1 LISAISGR
9 YYVAGN
15 IRARGIEGA
24 EVKIIFVAFLFSTSL
39 CSCAAHNNANIYHNL
54 VGPTVTGN
62 DQQVTVAHVRNEMDG
77 QRLADKYCKQ
87 FGKSAQFNRMEGV
100 RAIYGC
106 QSGSHS
112 VNR

>member
-1 LISAISGR
+1 M
-9 YYVAGN
+9 
-15 IRARGIEGA
+15 GA
-24 EVKIIFVAFLFSTSL
+24 DVKVVFTATLLSIAL
-39 CSCAAHNNANIYHNL
+39 CSCAVRHDTLIHQNL

-77 QRLADKYCKQ
+77 QRLADRHWKQ

-100 RAIYGC
+100 RAIYNC
-106 QSGSHS
+106 QSGSQS

>member
-1 LISAISGR
+1 MG
-9 YYVAGN
+9 GD
-15 IRARGIEGA
+15 
-24 EVKIIFVAFLFSTSL
+24 VKVIFTAALLSIVL
-39 CSCAAHNNANIYHNL
+39 CSCAVRHDTLIHQNL

-77 QRLADKYCKQ
+77 QRLAEKHCKR

-100 RAIYGC
+100 RAIYDC

>member
-1 LISAISGR
+1 LKVICVATLIPI
-9 YYVAGN
+9 
-15 IRARGIEGA
+15 
-24 EVKIIFVAFLFSTSL
+24 LL

-87 FGKSAQFNRMEGV
+87 FGKSAQFNRMQGV
-100 RAIYGC
+100 RAIYDC